1 MAEGAARGTHEE
13 NRYLQMEGS
22 VIRMSFFIALLST
35 VTVVKKGDGAVAAEH
50 SGSNDVELVRVAP
63 LAVSRSASLSSP

>member
-1 MAEGAARGTHEE
+1 
-13 NRYLQMEGS
+13 
-22 VIRMSFFIALLST
+22 MSFVIALLSM